1 MTTSLRIKAAISIG
15 VGAALALTALAANAA
30 VVKKQIDIVLQGTVH
45 QTLFAIGFDG
55 QKGYAVGAN
64 GEVQSSEDGGKSW
77 KASKLP
83 TDMALLGLHVDAARA
98 IAVGQSGIA
107 FVKNAGGEW
116 EKVDTGT
123 TKRLFAVSSNVGG
136 LTVAAGEFGALLLSE
151 DGGRT
156 WHNLTLDWMQ
166 VGTDGGAEPHLYG
179 AYVGADGTMSVV
191 GEFGLVLRSTD
202 RGRTWSVQNKSTA
215 SLFSV
220 KVRDDGVGFAVGQ
233 DGYALKTT
241 DGGVTW
247 TCIDVG
253 SKAILNG
260 VHSSGDGKVT
270 ITAMREMMTS
280 SDDGATWQSIDNP
293 EVTTVWYVGVGSPGS
308 EVLAVG
314 QAGRIIRVGS

>member
-1 MTTSLRIKAAISIG
+1 MTTPMRLKAVISLG
-15 VGAALALTALAANAA
+15 VGAALALTALAAQAAA
-30 VVKKQIDIVLQGTVH
+30 VNKQIDIIHEGTVH
-45 QTLFAIGFDG
+45 QTLFAIAFDG
-55 QKGYAVGAN
+55 QKGHAVGAN
-64 GEVQSSEDGGKSW
+64 GEVQTTEDGGKTW
-77 KASKLP
+77 KSTKLP
-83 TDMALLGLHVDAARA
+83 TDLALLGLHMDAART
-98 IAVGQSGIA
+98 IAVGQTGIA
-107 FVKNAGGEW
+107 FVKNAGGDW

-123 TKRLFAVSSNVGG
+123 TKRLFSVSSNVGG

-156 WHNLTLDWMQ
+156 WHELTLDWMA

-179 AYVGADGTMSVV
+179 AYVGSEGNISVV

-202 RGRTWSVQNKSTA
+202 RGRTWSVQNSATA

-220 KVRDDGVGFAVGQ
+220 KIRDDGTGFAVGQ

-260 VHSSGDGKVT
+260 VHSSGDGRVT
-270 ITAMREMMTS
+270 ITAMREMMIST
-280 SDDGATWQSIDNP
+280 DDGATWNSIDNP
-293 EVTTVWYVGVGSPGS
+293 EVTTVWYVGVASPGS
-308 EVLAVG
+308 EILAVG